1 MNNMNAI
8 NTYSGR
14 GSSTYYSKSNRMS
27 QGTKG
32 VDDKVRPG
40 SNSYDIDKGL
50 QELYN
55 KTKNDNRVNKP
66 KSGMIVSTYT
76 DKEGN
81 VHRTYSGQGTD
92 VVESMKDY
100 KVDVGKDKVK
110 IKKRLNYSYQKVSN
124 QVIMAKT
131 SMSASKAVLSARRSL
146 SELKMK
152 LKTAECSDDE
162 KQAALAHATNMLR
175 IATKK
180 KKHLEQEEMIKNTMN
195 ADERRKLANKGG
207 GNINI
212 EKIID
217 SKEEPEED
225 PNNASNDAFNELTED
240 TGLSD
245 EPVSEAYDAGEEM
258 LARSLAMAAEEE
270 SLAADDASED
280 EMDEAVTEEMMELM
294 SDMSEEMA
302 AELEELEELM
312 DMMDEMV
319 NPHMDKEEFE
329 KFKTKNRCEEQ
340 KEQVKADTEYLKVLL
355 SAMDGA
361 SSVSGTSISGTLIS
375 GTPIDAGAAEMSLG
389 FSVQA

>member
-8 NTYSGR
+8 NAYSSR
-14 GSSTYYSKSNRMS
+14 GNTTYYSKSNRVS

-76 DKEGN
+76 DKDGN

-195 ADERRKLANKGG
+195 ADERRKLTKKGG

-225 PNNASNDAFNELTED
+225 PNELSKDA
-240 TGLSD
+240 GLSD
-245 EPVSEAYDAGEEM
+245 EPVSEAYDASEEM
-258 LARSLAMAAEEE
+258 LARSLAIAAEEE

-355 SAMDGA
+355 SAMDGS
-361 SSVSGTSISGTLIS
+361 SSVSGASISSAPIS
-375 GTPIDAGAAEMSLG
+375 SVPIDAGAAEMSLG